1 MKHKYISIL
10 NELPNFPKEV
20 PFACGCNGRN
30 VEKER
35 RINPRIQELS
45 KEIDKLETT
54 FEIENGG
61 MLKSD
66 LTKADIKLQSITTDE
81 NLEIQILQTS
91 LVTTEKRISALQKQI
106 QEKFDLKNIRNTYSR
121 DEKLNNNSF
130 HTCTNSSVL
139 EVKKLNINSEKSQLP
154 FKLANQRYKEN
165 NHGFLTANNYIE
177 KLEEQ
182 NKLDKTSSLEQ
193 KIGIVGGNIRS
204 KKTFVFKTRSLL
216 TQKSKH

>member
-10 NELPNFPKEV
+10 NELPNVPKEI
-20 PFACGCNGRN
+20 PFACYCNGRN

-45 KEIDKLETT
+45 KEIYKLETT

-91 LVTTEKRISALQKQI
+91 LATTEKRISALKKQI
-106 QEKFDLKNIRNTYSR
+106 QEKYDLKNIRNTYSR
-121 DEKLNNNSF
+121 DEKLNNNLF

-139 EVKKLNINSEKSQLP
+139 EVKKLNINSKKSQLP

-182 NKLDKTSSLEQ
+182 NKLVKTSSLEQ
-193 KIGIVGGNIRS
+193 KIGTVGGNIQS